1 MESRVVILQEQNFS
15 THRRLHPLYH
25 FTLVPLSFIV
35 LVGTVIMLI
44 NSLNSGEMFWLS
56 VLSFLMS
63 IVLVLI
69 VVMLRTYPLKVQD
82 RVIRSEQQLRHYV
95 LTGQLLDPSLTL
107 KQIVGLRFAGDRE
120 FPDLCKK
127 AVKEKLTG
135 EQIKKLIKEWNG
147 DTDRI

>member
-1 MESRVVILQEQNFS
+1 
-15 THRRLHPLYH
+15 
-25 FTLVPLSFIV
+25 
-35 LVGTVIMLI
+35 
-44 NSLNSGEMFWLS
+44 
-56 VLSFLMS
+56 MS